1 MLVVVNLSMKS
12 VEDAVENLLPW
23 VENLQTP
30 EKNYAAFSTSQRIVR
45 RLLHEVDLQ
54 RPIHL
59 EAEKTIQRNPTIH
72 MIKIYRLLLCFVYA
86 ERKITRKAFLEK

>member
-1 MLVVVNLSMKS
+1 MKS
-12 VEDAVENLLPW
+12 VEAAPVNLLPW
-23 VENLQTP
+23 AENLQTP
-30 EKNYAAFSTSQRIVR
+30 GKNYAASSTSQQTVR

-54 RPIHL
+54 CPIHL

-86 ERKITRKAFLEK
+86 ERKITRKAFVEK